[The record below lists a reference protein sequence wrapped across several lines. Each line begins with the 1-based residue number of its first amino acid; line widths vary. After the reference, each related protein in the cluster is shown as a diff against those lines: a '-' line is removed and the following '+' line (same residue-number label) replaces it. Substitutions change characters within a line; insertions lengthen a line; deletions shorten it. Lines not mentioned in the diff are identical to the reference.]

1 MCGVVGYI
9 GNEDAVPILIDGLK
23 RLEYRGYDS
32 AGIAT
37 AENGDVQLLKCEGKV
52 ADLEKL
58 LDESTVRGNV
68 GIGHTRWATHGVPS
82 DLNAHPHSDMSGKI
96 SLIHN
101 GIIENYNTLREAL
114 EKEGVIFSTETD
126 TEVLVQLIG
135 KVYASDSLTFSEAVQ
150 SALQDV
156 VGTYGIAAICSD
168 EPETVIGAR
177 LGSPLVLG
185 VGENENFLASDASP
199 IIPHTRNVVY
209 LDDGDLVEMK
219 RDSYEVRRIRD
230 NSPINKVMEQIEY
243 NLEEIEKGGYPHFM
257 LKEIHEQTNT
267 LTDTM
272 RGRLSPESGT
282 AHLGGIADFLPRI
295 ENASRI
301 YITACGTSWHAA
313 GIVGPLR
320 ATPNLTHLAMYAGE
334 LFPRLEAETGLSTG
348 YRRTGGYWIA
358 RDPARMDELHRI
370 AALGRH
376 VGLTPTVVPPQSIDV
391 PGLSLDGVAGAL
403 RVEEDANVNP
413 VDLCMA
419 YARAAG
425 RDDVRVRAVPAWAL
439 RAGGV
444 VNADVRAM
452 AEMSYLFTEPLL
464 VDEGATIMPATPLD
478 VAAAAVVDPASR
490 STVARP

>member
-177 LGSPLVLG
+177 LGSPR
-185 VGENENFLASDASP
+185 P
-199 IIPHTRNVVY
+199 
-209 LDDGDLVEMK
+209 
-219 RDSYEVRRIRD
+219 
-230 NSPINKVMEQIEY
+230 
-243 NLEEIEKGGYPHFM
+243 
-257 LKEIHEQTNT
+257 
-267 LTDTM
+267 
-272 RGRLSPESGT
+272 LS
-282 AHLGGIADFLPRI
+282 
-295 ENASRI
+295 
-301 YITACGTSWHAA
+301 
-313 GIVGPLR
+313 
-320 ATPNLTHLAMYAGE
+320 
-334 LFPRLEAETGLSTG
+334 
-348 YRRTGGYWIA
+348 
-358 RDPARMDELHRI
+358 
-370 AALGRH
+370 
-376 VGLTPTVVPPQSIDV
+376 LTP
-391 PGLSLDGVAGAL
+391 
-403 RVEEDANVNP
+403 
-413 VDLCMA
+413 
-419 YARAAG
+419 
-425 RDDVRVRAVPAWAL
+425 
-439 RAGGV
+439 
-444 VNADVRAM
+444 
-452 AEMSYLFTEPLL
+452 EMSS
-464 VDEGATIMPATPLD
+464 I
-478 VAAAAVVDPASR
+478 
-490 STVARP
+490 STTVIL